1 MFMSDVLAAASVAA
15 PASVPAV
22 VPASV
27 AAVAVAAASLP
38 QPARPTT
45 IAEAKATAITA
56 LVFFII
62 LSSLYLGNKKTQR
75 DI

>member
-1 MFMSDVLAAASVAA
+1 MLVSDELAATSVAA

-22 VPASV
+22 VAAPV
-27 AAVAVAAASLP
+27 AAGVVVAASLP

-62 LSSLYLGNKKTQR
+62 LSSLN
-75 DI
+75 